1 MAEDAPQPAG
11 LNERVKEVID
21 GIRPYIQND
30 GGDIDLVGVDD
41 DGTVRVRLRG
51 ACVGCPMSA
60 MTLKN
65 GIEQR
70 LRQLVPEV
78 TSVENVPE

>member
-1 MAEDAPQPAG
+1 MAENTPNQPT
-11 LNERVKEVID
+11 LHERVSQVID
-21 GIRPYIQND
+21 GIRPYIQAD

-41 DGTVRVRLRG
+41 GGTVQVRLRG

-60 MTLKN
+60 ITLKN

-78 TSVENVPE
+78 TSVENVS